1 MESMYERIKAMSEDE
16 MQQFIY
22 WVYLNGTA
30 DGAKCLEDSPSGYF
44 GTIIHRNVNE
54 VMPNNSIDDLWD
66 IQNDMRKE

>member
-1 MESMYERIKAMSEDE
+1 MESIYERIKSMSEDE

-54 VMPNNSIDDLWD
+54 IMPTGNIEDLW
-66 IQNDMRKE
+66 NNFEKEE